1 MESVAID
8 HPSATLPSVADI
20 LSSAPDRYTPSDR
33 ILLDK
38 AYRFGLTAHA
48 GQMRQSGDP
57 YFLHCIEVAR
67 LLAELR
73 LDSTTLAAGLL
84 HDVLEDTGVT
94 AEQLAAEFP
103 APIPVLVQGVT
114 KISSLDFRSSR
125 AQYVEN
131 LRKMIL
137 ATAQDLRVVLIK
149 ICDRL
154 HNMRTLSFLP
164 PDRQHYIATDT
175 MKVYAPLANRLGMMR
190 IKSELEDLA
199 MRYLYPQ
206 EYRRIAELVAEKR
219 ASREAKVER
228 SISVLREHLA
238 QQGLHPEIVGRPK
251 HFYSIF
257 EKMREQKLELDQIY
271 DLIGLRVITEHK
283 QKCYDIVGH
292 IHALWKPIPGRL
304 KDYIALP
311 KDNGYQSLHTAVM
324 GPDGQVIEIQIR
336 TREMHRMAEEG
347 IAAHWRYKEG
357 GSAEVGLDEKLAW
370 FRRMTDWLQEVKDPD
385 EFMRALTHDVFA
397 DRVFVFS
404 PRGDAFDLPR
414 DSTPLDYAYTV
425 HSEIGNRCVGA
436 KVNNRIVPLRT
447 PLQQGDVVEILTSK
461 TAHPRAHWLEIV
473 RTARARSKI
482 RHWLR
487 SQQHSEFVISGRER
501 ILKAVRAHGI
511 DITAD
516 RLDEMLRPL
525 VGEFHADSLEDLLAD
540 VGFGRIALRRVVDRI
555 APAPAKPRRT
565 HARPS
570 RPASEVLVD
579 GMTRTAMRF
588 AQCCRPLPGEPIV
601 AFVTVGRGLAIHRQ
615 DCESLEKTMAA
626 KGLDPSRRIPA
637 RWNSESVRPHK
648 VTIKVVARDRVGL
661 QRDIC
666 DAISKENI
674 SISDSDTH
682 SRARGRTAI
691 LRFTVPVT
699 SKDQMTR
706 VMARI
711 RSVPGVTSL
720 TPTIHVK

>member
-1 MESVAID
+1 MQAVAID
-8 HPSATLPSVADI
+8 HPVAALPTVDDI
-20 LSSAPDRYTPSDR
+20 LSCAPDRYVPSDR
-33 ILLDK
+33 VLLDK

-48 GQMRQSGDP
+48 GQLRQSGDP
-57 YFLHCIEVAR
+57 YFSHCIEVAR

-94 AEQLAAEFP
+94 ADQLAAEFP
-103 APIPVLVQGVT
+103 APIPMLVQGVT

-154 HNMRTLSFLP
+154 HNMRTLSYLP

-190 IKSELEDLA
+190 IKSDLEDLA
-199 MRYLYPQ
+199 MRYLYPE

-238 QQGLHPEIVGRPK
+238 RQGLHPEIVGRPK

-257 EKMREQKLELDQIY
+257 EKMREQHLELDRIY
-271 DLIGLRVITEHK
+271 DLIGLRVITEYK
-283 QKCYDIVGH
+283 QECYDIVGH

-311 KDNGYQSLHTAVM
+311 KDNGYQSLHTAVI
-324 GPDGQVIEIQIR
+324 GLDGQVTEIQIR

-357 GSAEVGLDEKLAW
+357 GQSEVGLDEKLAW

-414 DSTPLDYAYTV
+414 DSTPLDFAYTV

-447 PLQQGDVVEILTSK
+447 HLQQGDVVEILTSK

-473 RTARARSKI
+473 RTARARNKI

-487 SQQHSEFVISGRER
+487 SQQHGEFVISGRER
-501 ILKAVRAHGI
+501 ILKAVRAHGM

-516 RLDEMLRPL
+516 RLEEILRPL
-525 VGEFHADSLEDLLAD
+525 VGEFHADSLDDLLAD
-540 VGFGRIALRRVVDRI
+540 VGFGRIPLRRVVDRI
-555 APAPAKPRRT
+555 APVPRKPRRA
-565 HARPS
+565 HAQPS

-579 GMTRTAMRF
+579 GMTGTAMRF

-601 AFVTVGRGLAIHRQ
+601 AFITVGRGVTIHRR
-615 DCESLEKTMAA
+615 DCESLEKTIAV
-626 KGLDPSRRIPA
+626 KGLDPSRRIA
-637 RWNSESVRPHK
+637 AQWNSESIRPHK

-666 DAISKENI
+666 DAISQENI

-682 SRARGRTAI
+682 SRARGQTAI

-711 RSVPGVTSL
+711 RSVSGVVSL
-720 TPTIHVK
+720 TPTIQTK